1 MGVPKPYNFCLAI
14 FMLPLAGNTAKVLH
28 EIIFLCQ
35 SLTLTI
41 HTHKLTQ
48 TRTQTQSHTHKYTR
62 RICTYPYLSLASRA
76 KHTQHTRTGRE
87 SHTHTHRQLASTHTF
102 TVAVCVCDDNGF
114 VGGWWLNRW
123 IRGDGVPQEE
133 KGWTISK
140 ILYPKFVSLTFF
152 PWWQFRFIV

>member
-41 HTHKLTQ
+41 HTHK
-48 TRTQTQSHTHKYTR
+48 YTR

-87 SHTHTHRQLASTHTF
+87 THTHRQLASTHTF

-133 KGWTISK
+133 KG
-140 ILYPKFVSLTFF
+140 
-152 PWWQFRFIV
+152 

>member
-14 FMLPLAGNTAKVLH
+14 FMLPLADNTAKVLH

-48 TRTQTQSHTHKYTR
+48 TRTHTRKYTR

-87 SHTHTHRQLASTHTF
+87 THTHTHAQAACKHAHF
-102 TVAVCVCDDNGF
+102 HGGGVCDDNGF

-133 KGWTISK
+133 KG
-140 ILYPKFVSLTFF
+140 
-152 PWWQFRFIV
+152 

>member
-48 TRTQTQSHTHKYTR
+48 KRTHTHKYTR

-87 SHTHTHRQLASTHTF
+87 SHTHTRTGSLQARTLSRWRC
-102 TVAVCVCDDNGF
+102 VCV
-114 VGGWWLNRW
+114 
-123 IRGDGVPQEE
+123 
-133 KGWTISK
+133 
-140 ILYPKFVSLTFF
+140 
-152 PWWQFRFIV
+152 